1 MTTIQTAKR
10 KSKGNGMTFAE
21 ALSEQERI
29 QRDIDIGGCA
39 RAFGVKGISYE
50 KYEWLNNNNMLG
62 GEFNEC

>member
-21 ALSEQERI
+21 ALNEQERI

-39 RAFGVKGISYE
+39 RAFRVTSFE
-50 KYEWLNNNNMLG
+50 KYEWEKENNLRRG
-62 GEFNEC
+62 F

>member
-1 MTTIQTAKR
+1 MTTIQTAKW

-39 RAFGVKGISYE
+39 LAFGVVSFE
-50 KYEWLNNNNMLG
+50 KYEWEKNNNMLG
-62 GEFNEC
+62 GDFNEC